1 MSDTKWIDSFTR
13 ALADITEPEKRSL
26 LYMVLIGI
34 INEYKNGRYD
44 GMDGIEILNSFG
56 IKCKH
61 ISAFATEE
69 NENKTKRKTKKK
81 DKVDKSYDNI

>member
-26 LYMVLIGI
+26 LYVVLIGV

-56 IKCKH
+56 IKCKL
-61 ISAFATEE
+61 ISVSATEE
-69 NENKTKRKTKKK
+69 NEKKNKKK
-81 DKVDKSYDNI
+81 TTKSGKTTAV

>member
-34 INEYKNGRYD
+34 INEYKDGRYD
-44 GMDGIEILNSFG
+44 GMDGIEILNSIG
-56 IKCKH
+56 INRRH
-61 ISAFATEE
+61 ISASVTEE

-81 DKVDKSYDNI
+81 DKVD

>member
-13 ALADITEPEKRSL
+13 ALADITKPEKRSL
-26 LYMVLIGI
+26 IYMVLIGI

-56 IKCKH
+56 VNCRH
-61 ISAFATEE
+61 VSASATEE
-69 NENKTKRKTKKK
+69 NDKNTKGKRKAKK
-81 DKVDKSYDNI
+81 

>member
-1 MSDTKWIDSFTR
+1 MTNETKWIDLFTR

-26 LYMVLIGI
+26 LYTVLIGV

-44 GMDGIEILNSFG
+44 GMDGIKILNSFG

-61 ISAFATEE
+61 ISASTTEE
-69 NENKTKRKTKKK
+69 SEKKTKKK
-81 DKVDKSYDNI
+81 KGK

>member
-26 LYMVLIGI
+26 LYVVLIGV
-34 INEYKNGRYD
+34 INEYKKGTYD
-44 GMDGIEILNSFG
+44 GMAGIEILNSFG

-61 ISAFATEE
+61 ISVSTTEE
-69 NENKTKRKTKKK
+69 NENKTKGKRKGN
-81 DKVDKSYDNI
+81 KV

>member
-1 MSDTKWIDSFTR
+1 MKRERKFRMNDTKWIDSFTR

-26 LYMVLIGI
+26 IYMVLIGV

-56 IKCKH
+56 INCRH
-61 ISAFATEE
+61 ISVSATEE
-69 NENKTKRKTKKK
+69 KEKKTKKER
-81 DKVDKSYDNI
+81 

>member
-1 MSDTKWIDSFTR
+1 MSDIKWIDSFTR

-26 LYMVLIGI
+26 IYVVLIGV

-56 IKCKH
+56 IKCKL
-61 ISAFATEE
+61 ISASATEE
-69 NENKTKRKTKKK
+69 KEKNTKRKQKNNKEVSK
-81 DKVDKSYDNI
+81 

>member
-13 ALADITEPEKRSL
+13 ALADIAEPEKRSL
-26 LYMVLIGI
+26 LYVVLIGV
-34 INEYKNGRYD
+34 INEYKKGTYD
-44 GMDGIEILNSFG
+44 GMAGIEILNSFG

-61 ISAFATEE
+61 ISASATEE

-81 DKVDKSYDNI
+81 DKVN

>member
-13 ALADITEPEKRSL
+13 ALADITKPEKRSL
-26 LYMVLIGI
+26 IYMVLIGV

-56 IKCKH
+56 VNCRH
-61 ISAFATEE
+61 VSASATEE
-69 NENKTKRKTKKK
+69 NDKNTKGKRKAKK
-81 DKVDKSYDNI
+81 

>member
-13 ALADITEPEKRSL
+13 ALADIIEPEKRSL
-26 LYMVLIGI
+26 IYMVLIGV

-44 GMDGIEILNSFG
+44 GMYGIEILNSFG

-61 ISAFATEE
+61 ISASTTEE
-69 NENKTKRKTKKK
+69 NEKKTKKK
-81 DKVDKSYDNI
+81 KGK

>member
-13 ALADITEPEKRSL
+13 ALADIIEPEKRSL
-26 LYMVLIGI
+26 IYMVLIGV

-56 IKCKH
+56 IKCKR
-61 ISAFATEE
+61 ISTSATEE
-69 NENKTKRKTKKK
+69 KEKQTKGKTKKNGK
-81 DKVDKSYDNI
+81 TTAV